1 MMLKSL
7 HLEIVKVRDVHWAI
21 QILLVVLGILA
32 AFFVSGWF
40 IGLSGG
46 NPAEA
51 FIAMFKGAFGEP
63 RKVYDTLMRATPLI
77 FTGLATVI
85 AFRAKIWSIG
95 QEGQLYAGA
104 MLAYTLYR
112 IFQPMLDRPV
122 LLVVVLL
129 GGFLGGG
136 LLGLLAGWMKARFN
150 VDIIISTVLLNYI
163 ITTLL
168 LFLLYDHK
176 YWMGAETY
184 YPRTDTITK
193 DAWFPIIFED
203 ARLHMGFLI
212 AVGFAFVVYW
222 TLKRTPYGYDLRA
235 MGSNPVATMFK
246 GINVNKLI
254 MVTMFFSGGLA
265 GLAGSGEV
273 FGVHH
278 NVNMAISAGYGYTG
292 IIVAMV
298 SELNPLVVIIVSILF
313 GALINGSVVMA
324 TQTGIHTSIIFVIQ
338 AFVLLAIL
346 ITRALMSYRIRRVP
360 DAG

>member
-1 MMLKSL
+1 MLKAFR
-7 HLEIVKVRDVHWAI
+7 LEIVKVGKVHWSVQAI
-21 QILLVVLGILA
+21 LVVLGILA
-32 AFFVSGWF
+32 AFAVSGWF
-40 IGLSGG
+40 IRISGG
-46 NPAEA
+46 NPIEA
-51 FIAMFKGAFGEP
+51 FTAIFKGAFGEP
-63 RKVYDTLMRATPLI
+63 RKIYDTLMRATPLI
-77 FTGLATVI
+77 FTGLATVV

-112 IFQPMLDRPV
+112 IFQPMLDRPLL
-122 LLVVVLL
+122 LLVVVL

-136 LLGLLAGWMKARFN
+136 LLGLLAGWLKARFN

-163 ITTLL
+163 VTTML

-184 YPRTDTITK
+184 YPRSGTITK

-212 AVGFAFVVYW
+212 AVGFAITVYW
-222 TLKRTPYGYDLRA
+222 ILKRTPYGYDLRA
-235 MGSNPVATMFK
+235 MGSNPIATMFK

-254 MVTMFFSGGLA
+254 MITMFFSGGLA

-298 SELNPLVVIIVSILF
+298 SELNPLVVILVSILF
-313 GALINGSVVMA
+313 GAIINGSVVMA
-324 TQTGIHTSIIFVIQ
+324 AQTGIHTSIIFVIQ
-338 AFVLLAIL
+338 AFVLLAI
-346 ITRALMSYRIRRVP
+346 IISRALMSYRIRRVP
-360 DAG
+360 NAG